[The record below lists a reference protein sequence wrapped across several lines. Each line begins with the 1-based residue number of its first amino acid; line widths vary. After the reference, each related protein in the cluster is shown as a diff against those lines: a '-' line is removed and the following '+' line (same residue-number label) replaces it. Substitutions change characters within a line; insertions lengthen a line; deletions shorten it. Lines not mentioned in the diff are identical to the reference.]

1 MTEAQK
7 TEIARQRRA
16 GTSFSQIAQN
26 LNLSINTV
34 KSYCQRNNV
43 TKNSDVKKDV
53 CVQCGTPLIQKEKT
67 KRRRFCCSQCR
78 VKWWNSHPEAVN
90 KKALYKNKCAYCGKN
105 FTAYGNSHRK
115 YCSHQCYIKARYG
128 GQNDE

>member
-1 MTEAQK
+1 MTEAQNA
-7 TEIARQRRA
+7 EILRQRRA

-53 CVQCGTPLIQKEKT
+53 CVQCGAPLVQKEKT
-67 KRRRFCCSQCR
+67 KRRRFCCSECR
-78 VKWWNSHPEAVN
+78 VKWWNSHPEEVN
-90 KKALYKNKCAYCGKN
+90 KKALYKSKCACCGKE

-128 GQNDE
+128 GQNNE